1 MGVFS
6 FLKDVGEK
14 LFGANE
20 AKAATADELQKEL
33 AKHQLSADGLNLT
46 VDGDKVTVSGQ
57 AASTEQA
64 EKIVLALGN
73 TLGVSQVDNQLSVA
87 QPSAEA
93 TMYTPCGKL
102 LKPTTA
108 RQTAQNTR
116 LFLKPTSL
124 CSAILTRSI
133 PVRYCVF
140 LRCNNNSSGRKKARV
155 CGLFLLVVLPER
167 FTPLQQ
173 APSAS

>member
-93 TMYTPCGKL
+93 TMYTVQKGDTLWKIAETHYGKANGAKYTVIFEAN
-102 LKPTTA
+102 KPMLSHPDKIYPGQVL
-108 RQTAQNTR
+108 R
-116 LFLKPTSL
+116 
-124 CSAILTRSI
+124 I
-133 PVRYCVF
+133 PA
-140 LRCNNNSSGRKKARV
+140 L
-155 CGLFLLVVLPER
+155 
-167 FTPLQQ
+167 
-173 APSAS
+173 